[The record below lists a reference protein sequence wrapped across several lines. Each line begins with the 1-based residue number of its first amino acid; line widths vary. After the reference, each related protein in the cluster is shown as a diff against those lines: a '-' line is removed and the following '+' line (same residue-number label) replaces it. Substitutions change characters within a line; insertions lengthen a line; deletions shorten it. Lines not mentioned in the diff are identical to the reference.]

1 MRRVRYLSYDGLHW
15 GDVDGG
21 MIKRLSGVV
30 GHPDGS
36 EMPLSEVS
44 LLPPCEPGIIVCVG
58 RNYAEHI
65 RELGNMPQGGD
76 LPKEPGLFLKGVN
89 TLSGAGDDIPYPSW
103 TQDLQFEG
111 ELAVVI
117 GSTMRDV
124 TPDVALDHV
133 LGYTCAVDVT
143 ARDKQRADLQWVR
156 GKSADAFCPVGPWLE
171 TDLDPADL
179 SVRTVVNGEV
189 KQDGRTS
196 DMIFP
201 VADVLAYISRFM
213 TLRAG
218 DLVLTGTPDGVG
230 KLQVGDHIEVT
241 VEGIGTLINQV
252 EHERDARVAMFDD
265 REGLTARLDAREQ

>member
-124 TPDVALDHV
+124 TPDMALDHV